1 MARKQDIGE
10 MVALSMREILESEEH
25 QKIFNK
31 TAAKKKCC
39 ACEGKCARKCPC
51 KTDGG
56 CKKACGPCAENT
68 KKKASSEETEKNKK
82 CCGEKCPCAEGGDC
96 GDCSAC
102 ADGKT
107 AADATLDMIGSLL
120 AMSEKQEELGLTE
133 SAEQSLKAAN
143 ALMLELQKKAQALMD
158 ENEVSALDAFE
169 TDPEDAFESLTEDES
184 STPNVDA
191 VLDEIAKKH
200 PDFFSQMSRRRNE
213 AVPVENSYDL
223 DSILQDQGDLPP
235 ETESTYALHPPSSR
249 HARKHK
255 FVRNP
260 VPGHGPTP
268 PSEAELAEKAQEELD
283 GGRNNYI
290 MYKHTPEELDRLFEE
305 AIRDMPV
312 APGPARDPNKLPA
325 GPTYRPPSEQHTE
338 LFSDEELDEAL
349 KPTISVG
356 KLDTLVS
363 KFAFE
368 AEDEYSTEH
377 SSLDEMMDEFLEQSG
392 DENSAD
398 DFEEEDAEKLFEAKD
413 MTEIMSHWTGG
424 EGDPLYR
431 VTSMFYAGKTPD
443 IEDVVSARDI
453 VESLFN
459 KELSG
464 DELNMD
470 NANELHKI
478 HTFLVDYLEGKGYPE
493 PGSYLDADVDSEDD
507 AEEDSLMDAYMSI
520 LSGPPETT
528 GGTR

>member
-39 ACEGKCARKCPC
+39 PCEGKCARKCPC

-56 CKKACGPCAENT
+56 CKKACGPCAETT
-68 KKKASSEETEKNKK
+68 KKKASSEETKKKK
-82 CCGEKCPCAEGGDC
+82 CCGEKCPCAKGGDC

-102 ADGKT
+102 ADGKM

-200 PDFFSQMSRRRNE
+200 PDFFSQMNRRRHE

-223 DSILQDQGDLPP
+223 DSILQDQGGQQPD
-235 ETESTYALHPPSSR
+235 TESTYALHPPSSR

-283 GGRNNYI
+283 GGKNIYK
-290 MYKHTPEELDRLFEE
+290 MYRTPEEIDRLFDE
-305 AIRDMPV
+305 AS
-312 APGPARDPNKLPA
+312 PAKNP
-325 GPTYRPPSEQHTE
+325 E

-349 KPTISVG
+349 KPAMAG
-356 KLDTLVS
+356 RELDTLIS

-368 AEDEYSTEH
+368 AEEDDTTSD
-377 SSLDEMMDEFLEQSG
+377 LDAMMDEFLEQSG

-398 DFEEEDAEKLFEAKD
+398 DFEEEDDEKLLEAQD
-413 MTEIMSHWTGG
+413 MTEIISHWTGG
-424 EGDPLYR
+424 QGDPLYR
-431 VTSMFYAGKTPD
+431 VNSMFHAGKTPD
-443 IEDVVSARDI
+443 IEDVASARDI

-464 DELNMD
+464 DELNME

-478 HTFLVDYLEGKGYPE
+478 HTFLVDYLESKGYPE
-493 PGSYLDADVDSEDD
+493 PGSYLDADVASEDG
-507 AEEDSLMDAYMSI
+507 EEDDSLMDAYMNI

-528 GGTR
+528 GGSL